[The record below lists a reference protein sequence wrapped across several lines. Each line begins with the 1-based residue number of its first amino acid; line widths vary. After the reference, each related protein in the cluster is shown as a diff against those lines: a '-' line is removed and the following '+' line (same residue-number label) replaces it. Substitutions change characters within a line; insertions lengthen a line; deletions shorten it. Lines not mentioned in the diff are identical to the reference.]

1 MMLWIE
7 VADLMTAVLQM
18 PPTPQPSGIPT
29 SVESL
34 LSPVPMP
41 SSSPSQSTAALKPS
55 ESGEITPTGLLT
67 VGVAVVAGV
76 LSALGTAWVQNLRAK
91 HERRTAR
98 MAALW
103 NYHRA
108 LTDLSAT
115 VDKFY
120 GEDLEIYEEEKV
132 HERLATARNE
142 AYPHFYVF
150 PKKDRGRLRFPT
162 IKDYY
167 QPKELQD
174 QVDKAIKILEGY
186 LDKHSK
192 E

>member
-1 MMLWIE
+1 METI
-7 VADLMTAVLQM
+7 
-18 PPTPQPSGIPT
+18 I
-29 SVESL
+29 
-34 LSPVPMP
+34 SPAPIP
-41 SSSPSQSTAALKPS
+41 SSSPSSGTAALKPA
-55 ESGEITPTGLLT
+55 ESGEITPSGLLT
-67 VGVAVVAGV
+67 VGVALVTGV

-91 HERRTAR
+91 HERKAAR
-98 MAALW
+98 LAALW

-120 GEDLEIYEEEKV
+120 GEDLEIYEEDKI

-142 AYPHFYVF
+142 AYPHFHVF

-167 QPKELQD
+167 QPKELGD
-174 QVDKAIKILEGY
+174 HVDKAIEILEAY